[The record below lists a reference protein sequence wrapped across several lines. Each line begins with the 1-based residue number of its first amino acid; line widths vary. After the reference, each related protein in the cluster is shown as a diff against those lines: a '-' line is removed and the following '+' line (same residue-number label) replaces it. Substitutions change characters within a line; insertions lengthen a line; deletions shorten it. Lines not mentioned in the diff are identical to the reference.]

1 MREGE
6 VDAKAGRSFDG
17 EPELVDI
24 CDYFG
29 GRTQDGKQPITRLY
43 FPPSEFPPQIDDG
56 MKEVFATPSF
66 LALKASILVASH
78 DGESPVVMNG
88 GCPKGEYCD
97 RRFV

>member
-1 MREGE
+1 MVNSQSLGFIFLPQN
-6 VDAKAGRSFDG
+6 S
-17 EPELVDI
+17 
-24 CDYFG
+24 
-29 GRTQDGKQPITRLY
+29 
-43 FPPSEFPPQIDDG
+43 PPQIDDG

-88 GCPKGEYCD
+88 GFPKGEYCD